1 MATVDSPLTHTHVSS
16 KLYTDP
22 PPTTK
27 MERGASARAKPFTG
41 TGDAGLTAT
50 ARSRIR
56 KDSDLMEAI
65 GTVDELVAY
74 LGLARALS
82 KEMEDVSATLRATQL
97 TLFRY
102 NAALLSIKGYEVT
115 SADVAWLEKAALDYD
130 SKLPTLRRFI
140 LPGGS
145 HLGAVLHV
153 SRTICRRAE
162 RRVVKMKIGKKRA
175 GYEIAFLN
183 RLSSLL
189 FVLARYVCQVQG
201 ASEELF

>member
-1 MATVDSPLTHTHVSS
+1 LRRVSS
-16 KLYTDP
+16 KLYTDLS
-22 PPTTK
+22 PTTK
-27 MERGASARAKPFTG
+27 KEKEALARSKPFTG

-74 LGLARALS
+74 IGLARALC
-82 KEMEDVSATLRATQL
+82 KEIEDVSATLRAVQL

-115 SADVAWLEKAALDYD
+115 AADVAWLEKAATDYD
-130 SKLPTLRRFI
+130 SRLPTLRRFI

-145 HLGAVLHV
+145 QLGAILHV

-162 RRVVKMKIGKKRA
+162 RRVVKMKIAKKPA
-175 GYEIAFLN
+175 GYEIPFMN

-189 FVLARYVCQVQG
+189 FVLARYVGQVQG
-201 ASEELF
+201 APEELF

>member
-1 MATVDSPLTHTHVSS
+1 M
-16 KLYTDP
+16 
-22 PPTTK
+22 
-27 MERGASARAKPFTG
+27 ARAKPFTG
-41 TGDAGLTAT
+41 TGDGGLTAT
-50 ARSRIR
+50 ARSRVR
-56 KDSDLMEAI
+56 KDSDQMEAI

-74 LGLARALS
+74 IGLARALS
-82 KEMEDVSATLRATQL
+82 KEMEDVSATLRAIQL

-115 SADVAWLEKAALDYD
+115 SADVAWLEKASLDYD

-153 SRTICRRAE
+153 SRTVCRRAE
-162 RRVVKMKIGKKRA
+162 RRVVKMKIGRKPA
-175 GYEIAFLN
+175 GYEIAFMN

-201 ASEELF
+201 APEELF

>member
-1 MATVDSPLTHTHVSS
+1 VTADSLPTCLHVSS

-74 LGLARALS
+74 LGLARALC
-82 KEMEDVSATLRATQL
+82 KEMDVSATLRATQL

-115 SADVAWLEKAALDYD
+115 SADVAWLEKAAVDYD
-130 SKLPTLRRFI
+130 SRLPTLRRFI

-162 RRVVKMKIGKKRA
+162 RRVVKMKIGKKEA

-201 ASEELF
+201 APEELF